1 MACRRSGVRISL
13 APRSSRSRIGPWE
26 PKRERAPTHLG
37 AFLVSED
44 GVHGGGACGDH
55 GLELMP
61 VDLLGHDRRAVADEV
76 GYLLDSDS
84 VVTHDRHER
93 APKLSGRPALP
104 RPAALVMRRNE
115 RRTLA
120 ASSTMPTLVQNTK
133 SLSCHA
139 FPALSFCLACSA
151 WCSLNVSATSSG
163 ISRVRRGVRRASD
176 FPSAPRRGSCVG

>member
-1 MACRRSGVRISL
+1 MS
-13 APRSSRSRIGPWE
+13 
-26 PKRERAPTHLG
+26 
-37 AFLVSED
+37 
-44 GVHGGGACGDH
+44 
-55 GLELMP
+55 
-61 VDLLGHDRRAVADEV
+61 VDLLGNDRRAVADEV
-76 GYLLDSDS
+76 GYLLDGDS
-84 VVTHDRHER
+84 VVTHDGHDECRSLR
-93 APKLSGRPALP
+93 GVQQSP

-133 SLSCHA
+133 TLSCHA
-139 FPALSFCLACSA
+139 LPALSFCLACSA